1 MGRNATMPEENK
13 QYAVIFDA
21 VNGLQLLD
29 TETNEVADLAVL
41 EAWRPKGEP
50 MPEVGG
56 PASEEEV
63 RGQALQLGNLQA
75 TATATPAGGMALRQY
90 GDLRVRSTGAMIFN
104 ISGPAMRT
112 PGKR

>member
-1 MGRNATMPEENK
+1 MPEENK

-75 TATATPAGGMALRQY
+75 TATPIGGMALRQY
-90 GDLRVRSTGAMIFN
+90 GDLRV
-104 ISGPAMRT
+104 SGPAMRT
-112 PGKR
+112 PGKQ